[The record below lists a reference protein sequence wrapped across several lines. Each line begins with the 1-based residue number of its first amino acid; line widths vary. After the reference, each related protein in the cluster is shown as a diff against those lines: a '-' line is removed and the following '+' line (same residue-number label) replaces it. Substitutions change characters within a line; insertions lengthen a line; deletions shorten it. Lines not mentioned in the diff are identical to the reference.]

1 MLEVRVGVVGRE
13 RLVGRVVDVLEPL
26 PLLRVLALRNQP
38 EARVDAVDRRLA
50 HLDPL
55 VPGERRVSE
64 GAQGLLER
72 VEELEVVLVVEEAVE
87 RDGRHLL
94 AELADDQ
101 D

>member
-26 PLLRVLALRNQP
+26 LLLRVLALRNQP

-64 GAQGLLER
+64 GRRAYLSALKSSR
-72 VEELEVVLVVEEAVE
+72 
-87 RDGRHLL
+87 
-94 AELADDQ
+94 
-101 D
+101 